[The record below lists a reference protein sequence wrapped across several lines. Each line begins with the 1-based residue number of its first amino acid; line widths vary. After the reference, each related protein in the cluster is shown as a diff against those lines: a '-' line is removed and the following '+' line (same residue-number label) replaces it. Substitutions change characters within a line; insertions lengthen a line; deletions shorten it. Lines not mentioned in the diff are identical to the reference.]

1 MNSAELI
8 VALHA
13 DSNSELG
20 KNIRLIEQEMPNMMD
35 ELSDKL
41 INREYSDLLITIR
54 GAAGEIRAMGTLSFT
69 Y

>member
-1 MNSAELI
+1 
-8 VALHA
+8 
-13 DSNSELG
+13 
-20 KNIRLIEQEMPNMMD
+20 MPSMMD